1 MASAF
6 GNQIQNRNFL
16 SPVGFKFT
24 LAKYPKVS
32 FFCNTARIPEL
43 NLGTA
48 IQPSYLKDLDVPGE
62 KISYGDFTLS
72 FLVDEGLENYMAI
85 HNWITGLGFPETTQ
99 QFRDLT
105 TNDDSIRDLKEQYS
119 DGSLSILNSNYRTT
133 ANVKFKD
140 LFPVSL
146 TSLEFDATVSDIQ
159 YFTAEVV
166 FKYTVYN
173 IVDANGES
181 L

>member
-72 FLVDEGLENYMAI
+72 FLVDENLENYMSI

-99 QFRDLT
+99 QFKDLT
-105 TNDDSIRDLKEQYS
+105 TNDDGIRDLKDQYS

-159 YFTAEVV
+159 YFTAEAI

-173 IVDANGES
+173 IVDTNGEP

>member
-32 FFCNTARIPEL
+32 FFCNSTRIPEL
-43 NLGTA
+43 SLGTA
-48 IQPSYLKDLDVPGE
+48 TQPSYLKDLDVPGE
-62 KISYGDFTLS
+62 KIIYGDLMLR
-72 FLVDEGLENYMAI
+72 FLIDENLENYMAI

-99 QFRDLT
+99 QFKNLT
-105 TNDDSIRDLKEQYS
+105 TNDDGIRDLKEQYS
-119 DGSLSILNSNYRTT
+119 DGSLSILNSNYKTT
-133 ANVKFKD
+133 ANVRFKD

-146 TSLEFDATVSDIQ
+146 TSLEFDATLTDIQ
-159 YFTAEVV
+159 YFTAEAS

-173 IVDANGES
+173 IVDTNGDP

>member
-6 GNQIQNRNFL
+6 TNQIQNRNFL

-32 FFCNTARIPEL
+32 FFCNTARIPEI

-62 KISYGDFTLS
+62 KLTYGDLTIT
-72 FLVDEGLENYMAI
+72 FLVDESLENYMAV
-85 HNWITGLGFPETTQ
+85 HNWLTGLGFPETTQ
-99 QFRDLT
+99 QFRNLT
-105 TNDDSIRDLKEQYS
+105 TNDDGIRDLKEQFS
-119 DGSLSILNSNYRTT
+119 DGALSILNSNYRST

-146 TSLEFDATVSDIQ
+146 TSLEFDSTVTDIQ
-159 YFTAEVV
+159 YFTAEVT

-173 IVDANGES
+173 IVDTNGDP